1 VSQVVDEVTDRRA
14 ARELALA
21 GLSYAFLLDQ
31 LAGGMADL
39 EPLDALLVLAINQAN
54 IAPLTRDPG
63 ARARYG
69 QLEAPAPDAER
80 RPVSVNA
87 IAGSLGL
94 PFETVRRRI
103 RRLADV
109 GVCVISAEGVLVPAS
124 FLVSEPYLRSV
135 MASHVRLRRFYEEL
149 SAAGLIEPL
158 PPSAYSLEDS
168 VPVRAAARLLAD
180 YLLRAIEGLM
190 REATN
195 AVALM
200 SLVALL
206 NAALTARQTG
216 RSRPLPIRTLAE
228 MLKLPHETVRRHVA
242 VLAEDG
248 YCERTSVGVV
258 MPPQVLE
265 RPSLKLLLA
274 DNGKDVQRLFAGL
287 SERGVILAWDAD
299 QAAARARA

>member
-1 VSQVVDEVTDRRA
+1 VSQVVDEVTEPRA
-14 ARELALA
+14 TQELALA
-21 GLSYAFLLDQ
+21 SLSFAFLLDQ
-31 LAGGMADL
+31 ITGGMAGL

-54 IAPLTRDPG
+54 IAPLTRDPA

-103 RRLADV
+103 KRLGGG
-109 GVCVISAEGVLVPAS
+109 GVCVISTEGVVVPAS

-135 MASHVRLRRFYEEL
+135 MASHVRLRRFYGEL
-149 SAAGLIEPL
+149 SALGLIEPL
-158 PPSAYSLEDS
+158 PPPAYSLEDS

-200 SLVALL
+200 TLVALL
-206 NAALTARQTG
+206 DAALTARQSG
-216 RSRPLPIRTLAE
+216 RSRPLPIRGLAE
-228 MLKLPHETVRRHVA
+228 TLKLPHETVRRHAA

-248 YCERTSVGVV
+248 YCERTSTGVV

-274 DNGKDVQRLFAGL
+274 DNSKDVQRLFAGL